1 VNNKE
6 KIVQWKKLQMQRNI
20 KHHPPK
26 TYEQCSVCV
35 MGYLQSNSPMKAQ
48 KDTMCRM
55 GGRREDDDFLYG
67 TLQRGHEMSD
77 ELEGDEKYW

>member
-1 VNNKE
+1 
-6 KIVQWKKLQMQRNI
+6 
-20 KHHPPK
+20 
-26 TYEQCSVCV
+26 
-35 MGYLQSNSPMKAQ
+35 MKAQ